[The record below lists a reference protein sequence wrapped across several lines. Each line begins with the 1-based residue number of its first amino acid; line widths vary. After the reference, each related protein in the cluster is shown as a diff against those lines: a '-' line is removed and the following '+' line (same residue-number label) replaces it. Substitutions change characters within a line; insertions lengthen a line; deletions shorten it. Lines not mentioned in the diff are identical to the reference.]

1 MNELTFLII
10 APIFAAL
17 IIGLLNR
24 WPKMAAGLGALAA
37 FGFWLTLKML
47 ALPAA
52 TGQQTADFLGQTL
65 LFNEGGRGIL
75 LFIYAGLVLLFL
87 LAVPFPQGRK
97 FVPGSLAVL
106 GLLAAALMLRPFT
119 YGVITL
125 WLALALGAI
134 VIQEEQAGQTRAAL
148 THLLL
153 VSVAMPLLLLAVWLI
168 ETQPTTLVTPV
179 TRLALLGFVIL
190 LAGFPFHVWVTAVI
204 RRAPPLAAVFV
215 LGLAQLVIVVFA
227 LSFLQANP
235 WLPRDP
241 QFGQMVRLSG
251 TAVLLAAGLMAV
263 TAVQWPR
270 FLSSLVLLNMGLIL
284 LVLPLSGRLG
294 WETAV
299 SLQLAQFTGLLLT
312 AVGSLLLRCQNAA
325 ADIRPAGAPDGTAV
339 NNRGL
344 ARRTPLSLALYL
356 SGALALLGLPLTLGF
371 GPHWLAL
378 RALAGGTAVWLP
390 ALALFAAGLG
400 AFALFRAVLYWLE
413 PGEVTAVSPEPRW
426 LQAVLTVLFLII
438 LWFSLHPAALLNYS
452 AHLVALFS

>member
-1 MNELTFLII
+1 MNELIFLIVG
-10 APIFAAL
+10 PFLAAL

-24 WPKMAAGLGALAA
+24 WPKVAAGLGALAA

-52 TGQQTADFLGQTL
+52 TGQQTADFLGQTAL
-65 LFNEGGRGIL
+65 LNEGTRGSL

-87 LAVPFPQGRK
+87 LAVLFPQGRK

-119 YGVITL
+119 YGVISL
-125 WLALALGAI
+125 WLALALVTI
-134 VIQEEQAGQTRAAL
+134 IIQEEQAGQTRAAL
-148 THLLL
+148 TYLLL
-153 VSVAMPLLLLAVWLI
+153 VSAAMPLLLLAVWLV
-168 ETQPTTLVTPV
+168 ETQPTTLVTPI
-179 TRLALLGFVIL
+179 TRLALMGFVIL

-215 LGLAQLVIVVFA
+215 LGLVQLVIVVFA
-227 LSFLQANP
+227 SSFLQAAP
-235 WLPRDP
+235 WLSRDP

-270 FLSSLVLLNMGLIL
+270 FLGSLALLNMGLIL
-284 LVLPLSGRLG
+284 LTLPGSLG

-299 SLQLAQFTGLLLT
+299 SLQLAQFAGLLLT
-312 AVGSLLLRCQNAA
+312 AVGGLLLRRQNAA
-325 ADIRPAGAPDGTAV
+325 SDIRPAGVPDGAAV
-339 NNRGL
+339 TNRGL
-344 ARRTPLSLALYL
+344 ARRAPFSLALYS

-378 RALAGGTAVWLP
+378 RTLAGGTAVWLP
-390 ALALFAAGLG
+390 ALALFAVGLG

-413 PGEVTAVSPEPRW
+413 PAEETAVSPEPRW
-426 LQAVLTVLFLII
+426 LQAVLTILLLAI
-438 LWFSLHPAALLNYS
+438 LWFSLNPASLLTYS
-452 AHLVALFS
+452 SRLAALFS

>member
-10 APIFAAL
+10 APFLAAL

-24 WPKMAAGLGALAA
+24 WPKVAAGLGALAA

-65 LFNEGGRGIL
+65 LLNEGIRGIL
-75 LFIYAGLVLLFL
+75 FFIYAGLVVLFL
-87 LAVPFPQGRK
+87 LAVLFPQGRK

-106 GLLAAALMLRPFT
+106 GLLAAALMLRPFI
-119 YGVITL
+119 YGVISL

-134 VIQEEQAGQTRAAL
+134 IIQEEQAGQTRAAL

-153 VSVAMPLLLLAVWLI
+153 MSVAMPLLLLAVWLV
-168 ETQPTTLVTPV
+168 ETQPATLVTPV

-215 LGLAQLVIVVFA
+215 LGLVQLVSVIFA

-241 QFGQMVRLSG
+241 QFGQIVRLSG
-251 TAVLLAAGLMAV
+251 TAVMLAAGLMAV
-263 TAVQWPR
+263 TAVRWPR
-270 FLSSLVLLNMGLIL
+270 FLSSLVLLNMCLIL
-284 LVLPLSGRLG
+284 FTLPLPGAVG

-299 SLQLAQFTGLLLT
+299 SLQLAQFAGLLLT
-312 AVGSLLLRCQNAA
+312 AVGSLLLRRQNAA
-325 ADIRPAGAPDGTAV
+325 ADIRLAGVSAGAAV
-339 NNRGL
+339 TNRGL
-344 ARRTPLSLALYL
+344 ARRAPFSLALYL

-413 PGEVTAVSPEPRW
+413 PVRETAVFPEPRW
-426 LQAVLTVLFLII
+426 LQAILTILLLAT
-438 LWFSLHPAALLNYS
+438 LWFSLHPAALLNTS
-452 AHLVALFS
+452 SRLAALFS